1 MASHRMEIS
10 SSLLFLSHLIVL
22 TYGHPVLKTP
32 ERVTGTWKGDVKI
45 QCIYNPLTGYR
56 EVLVKWLVQRGSDH
70 VTIFLR
76 DYSGDHVQQAKY
88 RGRLKVSHKVP
99 GDVSLQLNNL
109 QMDDRNHYT
118 CEVTWQ
124 TPDGDQVRRDKIT
137 ELRVQKYPY
146 KPPKITTEAL
156 TTMQS
161 SLEATTI
168 TSSTSDWT
176 TSVTQTPQGTTTVPG
191 GKLPIFAIILII
203 CFCCIVVVT
212 IAFIMFRRRTFQE
225 YVYEVSRMYARQTS
239 NSEETTRVT
248 TIASAYFNNE
258 PDSQALINDYSDDP
272 CLSQEYQIT
281 TRSTMT
287 IPAC

>member
-45 QCIYNPLTGYR
+45 QCIYDPLTGYR

-146 KPPKITTEAL
+146 KPPTITTEAL

-168 TSSTSDWT
+168 TSSTSNLT
-176 TSVTQTPQGTTTVPG
+176 TCVTQTPQRTTTVP
-191 GKLPIFAIILII
+191 
-203 CFCCIVVVT
+203 
-212 IAFIMFRRRTFQE
+212 E
-225 YVYEVSRMYARQTS
+225 YVYEVSRMYARETS

-248 TIASAYFNNE
+248 TIANAYFNNE